1 MKIDRVE
8 VFVTEL
14 PERIRRRLSTGTRD
28 SGGPGEILGKPL
40 LVKIHANGAVG
51 YGAVRP
57 ITPGHFLPDTV
68 HSVFVAVR
76 DFIGPMLI
84 GRSVADIEM
93 IWRACDLVL
102 PENVNARAAVDVA
115 LHDLL
120 GKLLGVPVHVLLG
133 GRAQDR
139 IPLEGSVS
147 LSSDGHEAVDECRRL
162 YEMYGLRNFS
172 LKAGGPGG
180 WKGDVANVATLRK
193 AFGDDV
199 TLGLDPN
206 MAWTTGDAIRALH
219 AMREYDVAYIEQP
232 VERSDLAGLARV
244 RANAGGVS
252 IIADESIHG
261 LHDVLKIIEM
271 DAADALC
278 VKLYKLGGYR
288 AAMKLTVL
296 AEAANLQVDVGGRRS
311 CRASRR
317 HQSRTTTPLSPHRSC
332 CRGEFLYGVGGVKID
347 PLVPETD
354 FVIDNGY
361 VMVPTGP
368 VSELLSMRARF
379 APTRSC
385 TPRLNSN
392 RYSAATSPWPGE

>member
-40 LVKIHANGAVG
+40 LVKVHANGAVG

-296 AEAANLQVDVGGRRS
+296 AEAANLQVNVGGTAIMSRIEA
-311 CRASRR
+311 ASIA
-317 HQSRTTTPLSPHRSC
+317 HYYAAVPAPLMLPG
-332 CRGEFLYGVGGVKID
+332 GEFLYGVGGVKID

-368 VSELLSMRARF
+368 GLGIVVDEGALRANTIMH
-379 APTRSC
+379 A
-385 TPRLNSN
+385 
-392 RYSAATSPWPGE
+392 EVK